1 MIVREARSRMMPPAA
16 TDRVRRP
23 GAGRPALSQS
33 NPALRTDL
41 PRSVESTAMSD
52 RMRPLSRVS
61 ECPVI
66 SIGPA
71 KPARARCALNQ
82 AAGANTRQ
90 NVEEP
95 GIFPE
100 NLRLAASRRRRM
112 VAAGVGMI
120 RGVVAA
126 VAGQLDS
133 STIMCCADRLR
144 SKISL
149 FAALRAHISRI

>member
-1 MIVREARSRMMPPAA
+1 M
-16 TDRVRRP
+16 
-23 GAGRPALSQS
+23 G
-33 NPALRTDL
+33 
-41 PRSVESTAMSD
+41 D
-52 RMRPLSRVS
+52 RMRPLCRVS
-61 ECPVI
+61 ERPGA

-71 KPARARCALNQ
+71 EPARARRALNP
-82 AAGANTRQ
+82 AAGADTRQ

-100 NLRLAASRRRRM
+100 SLRLAVSRRRRM
-112 VAAGVGMI
+112 VAAGAGLN
-120 RGVVAA
+120 RGAVAA